1 MDEVR
6 INKYLAGAE
15 VCSRRKAEELILQ
28 GRVSV
33 NGRDVLSL
41 TVRID
46 PSKDRVLLDGKPVRE
61 AGDKIYLALNK
72 PRGVICSAADE
83 FGRQTVMDLV
93 KNVKTRLHYAGRL
106 DYDTSGL
113 VILTND
119 GEMSQKIS
127 HPRNMVDKRYIAKI
141 KGVPDREALERFQTG
156 LQIDGYRT
164 APASMRIIKKRGNSC
179 TAEIVIHEGHKR
191 QVRRMCADIG
201 HPAAELKRVAVGKI
215 ELGGLKEGAYRHL
228 RKKELEYLVNL

>member
-1 MDEVR
+1 MNGIR
-6 INKYLAGAE
+6 INRYLAGAGI
-15 VCSRRKAEELILQ
+15 CSRRKAEELILQ

-41 TVRID
+41 SVRID

-72 PRGVICSAADE
+72 PRGVICSAADG
-83 FGRQTVMDLV
+83 FGRRTVMDLV
-93 KNVKTRLHYAGRL
+93 KDIKTRLHYAGRL

-119 GEMSQKIS
+119 GEMSQKIA

-141 KGVPDREALERFQTG
+141 KGVPDREALERFQAG

-164 APASMRIIKKRGNSC
+164 APASMRIIKKRGSSC

-215 ELGGLKEGAYRHL
+215 KLGGLKEGAYRHL
-228 RKKELEYLVNL
+228 RKKELEYLGNL